1 MFIIALSTIMPMYS
15 LIAQTSSD
23 FNDWTELFKRS
34 PLVAV
39 VLFVVVVFI
48 RYIDRSNERRA
59 TEVEKIHER
68 YALILHDSK
77 TETTEAMSQIVNSN
91 QSVIAPLIEA
101 INTNTEVVRSNIPVL
116 SRVEKVLD
124 LSVSKHAQTE

>member
-23 FNDWTELFKRS
+23 FNVWTELFKRS

-77 TETTEAMSQIVNSN
+77 T
-91 QSVIAPLIEA
+91 
-101 INTNTEVVRSNIPVL
+101 
-116 SRVEKVLD
+116 
-124 LSVSKHAQTE
+124 